1 MLKVRCQANAT
12 VDVKG
17 RLSLPAQLRRSLEV
31 NRVNSLVLC
40 CYQGA
45 IWGWTPEDYE
55 RSVEGRME
63 GMDPFAPE
71 VVDFVH
77 AVLAVTEEVDVDGA
91 GRIRLPQELRE
102 LAGISK
108 EVRVFSVLDRIEV
121 WDAER
126 WEQRFKSARE
136 RSPSLTGSSR
146 SEPPR
151 SDPPRSE
158 AS

>member
-1 MLKVRCQANAT
+1 MLKVRCQAVAS

-40 CYQGA
+40 CYRGA

-55 RSVEGRME
+55 RSVESRME
-63 GMDPFAPE
+63 GLDPFAPD

-91 GRIRLPQELRE
+91 GRIRLPQELRD
-102 LAGISK
+102 LAGITK
-108 EVRVFSVLDRIEV
+108 DVRVFSVLDRIEV
-121 WDAER
+121 WDVDR
-126 WEQRFKSARE
+126 WAQRFQAARD
-136 RSPSLTGSSR
+136 RSPALPGGQR
-146 SEPPR
+146 ELEP
-151 SDPPRSE
+151 
-158 AS
+158 